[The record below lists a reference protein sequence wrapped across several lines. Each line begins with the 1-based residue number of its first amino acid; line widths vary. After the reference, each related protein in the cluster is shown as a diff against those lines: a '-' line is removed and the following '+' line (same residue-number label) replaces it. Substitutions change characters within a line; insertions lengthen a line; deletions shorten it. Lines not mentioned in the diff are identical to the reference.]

1 MSFVTQRRQEILN
14 RLEREERIEIAQLA
28 TDFDVSTLTIRRDLD
43 ALASQGLVRRSYGHA
58 VLADDALVGPAADR
72 ERRKRAIAAYAAT
85 LVENGEI
92 IFINTG
98 TTALGILEYVQ
109 AENVTFVT
117 NNGRALDVLLPA
129 ASTVILTGGE
139 IRVPKWSMTGVFALE
154 SLRATRAQKCFMSC
168 SGISAELGLT
178 TNVTQEMRVNELML
192 ERSAF
197 HVVLADSSKVGV
209 DSSFV
214 YGTPD
219 VIDVLVTDSGM
230 SDEQLRA
237 FEAAGVRS
245 IVRVEP

>member
-43 ALASQGLVRRSYGHA
+43 ALASQGIVRRSYGHA